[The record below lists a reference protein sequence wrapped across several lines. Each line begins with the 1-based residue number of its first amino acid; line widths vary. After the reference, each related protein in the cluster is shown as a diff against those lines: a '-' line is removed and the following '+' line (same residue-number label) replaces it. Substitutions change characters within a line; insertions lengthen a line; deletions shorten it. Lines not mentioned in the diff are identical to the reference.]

1 MLTALQTEKSVT
13 GHPVHSGK
21 WLRCPLHSNS
31 LPSFQNAL
39 LDHLGKNIGNG
50 HSGKTDQFADFL
62 MGKGD
67 VDQPPFLIGS
77 GILVDK
83 MIKGIANPC
92 PGAAKGDQ
100 PDL

>member
-1 MLTALQTEKSVT
+1 MLTALQ
-13 GHPVHSGK
+13 
-21 WLRCPLHSNS
+21 N
-31 LPSFQNAL
+31 PSQVIQYTAVNGFDVLYIVIAFLLFQNAL

-67 VDQPPFLIGS
+67 VDQPPFLVGS